1 MHYIEFVIKLLS
13 IFKNS
18 FLFIFFVQ
26 NLDFF
31 RSAPL
36 MPTTKLIP
44 PSAGSIFPLPTLSSS
59 VMPEQIPI
67 PSLMPSYSPP
77 IPEPPPVQ
85 MPQSGL

>member
-1 MHYIEFVIKLLS
+1 
-13 IFKNS
+13 
-18 FLFIFFVQ
+18 
-26 NLDFF
+26 
-31 RSAPL
+31 